1 MSTDRSMNAE
11 RDFYFTLGYLAA
23 LATVALTV
31 WIWLEA
37 TGGI

>member
-1 MSTDRSMNAE
+1 MNAD

-31 WIWLEA
+31 WVWLEA
-37 TGGI
+37 TGGW